1 MKSHSLLEG
10 SIVKGL
16 LWFAIPLFFSNLF
29 QTLYNTVDT
38 ILVGH
43 FLGDASLAAMGAT
56 TAIFELIV
64 GFATGAGAGFG
75 IVAGHYFGAK
85 DEAGLKKS
93 IASSLVLSA
102 LISVVLTITAY
113 ALMPALLHV
122 LNTPADIFAQS
133 LTYIRIIVLFMTIT
147 VFYNLSAGMLRAVGD
162 SLAPLAFL
170 FLSCLINIGL
180 DILFITRFHMGVAGA
195 AWATIIAQFLSTL
208 VSLGYIG
215 LKKRILIPARHS
227 FVYDKALVQD
237 LGGQGL
243 SMGFMMSIVSMG
255 TVILQAA
262 INNLGTTLIA
272 AHTAARKC
280 GSIVMMP
287 IASVSAA
294 SSTFVAQNKGAVQ
307 YERIVEGVRISNR
320 LGIGIALSCALFVM
334 PLNQPI
340 IHWISGSTDP
350 VVLQNGGTYLLVNT
364 PFCTVLAVLL
374 NMRNALQGLGKKIV
388 PLVSSV
394 IELVG
399 KFLFSFLLIPVFG
412 YMAVIWSEPLIWVA
426 MTIQLL
432 WAYSRVPEIQALKKE
447 NRTDFVYDE

>member
-1 MKSHSLLEG
+1 MEKKKGRETNEISLAAGRKHRQGTALVRHSA
-10 SIVKGL
+10 V
-16 LWFAIPLFFSNLF
+16 FSNLF

-75 IVAGHYFGAK
+75 IVAGHYLAPRRGGS
-85 DEAGLKKS
+85 EKS

-237 LGGQGL
+237 W
-243 SMGFMMSIVSMG
+243 
-255 TVILQAA
+255 AA
-262 INNLGTTLIA
+262 KVF
-272 AHTAARKC
+272 RW
-280 GSIVMMP
+280 
-287 IASVSAA
+287 AS
-294 SSTFVAQNKGAVQ
+294 
-307 YERIVEGVRISNR
+307 
-320 LGIGIALSCALFVM
+320 
-334 PLNQPI
+334 
-340 IHWISGSTDP
+340 
-350 VVLQNGGTYLLVNT
+350 
-364 PFCTVLAVLL
+364 
-374 NMRNALQGLGKKIV
+374 
-388 PLVSSV
+388 
-394 IELVG
+394 
-399 KFLFSFLLIPVFG
+399 
-412 YMAVIWSEPLIWVA
+412 
-426 MTIQLL
+426 
-432 WAYSRVPEIQALKKE
+432 
-447 NRTDFVYDE
+447 